1 MRAPAR
7 HRGRAACPRY
17 YDACQNHYKHAVR
30 ALTIVHKPHTKKTH
44 RQQKQNTPTHNTHT
58 HKHTH
63 IHTSSF
69 GLNRVTFICEN
80 SSTGRVL
87 HCMSIATGVR
97 ACACAGLDLG
107 GGGGGERAR
116 GSDAGGNARRFLDGE
131 RGDTAVTLLT
141 APALVAAAAA
151 AAKEVENSAANA
163 ERFRAKL
170 GGAGKRLSVTIGG
183 VSEPTSGC
191 AACVLTTR
199 RMILAGGG
207 GGAAFVRAC
216 CCCSDCC
223 EGRTSAR
230 GVTLDGFEVKTRDEA
245 KS

>member
-1 MRAPAR
+1 
-7 HRGRAACPRY
+7 
-17 YDACQNHYKHAVR
+17 
-30 ALTIVHKPHTKKTH
+30 
-44 RQQKQNTPTHNTHT
+44 
-58 HKHTH
+58 
-63 IHTSSF
+63 
-69 GLNRVTFICEN
+69 
-80 SSTGRVL
+80 
-87 HCMSIATGVR
+87 MSIAAGVR

-131 RGDTAVTLLT
+131 RGDTA
-141 APALVAAAAA
+141 PALVAAAAA

-170 GGAGKRLSVTIGG
+170 GGAGKRLSVTVGG

-207 GGAAFVRAC
+207 GATFVRAC